1 MPNLK
6 SVTVSKNRR
15 FCKSFCHC
23 LYHAS
28 TRIDV
33 VTHMP
38 LWTYISCHPFRDVPI
53 FSSRHLPVTFACAA
67 ASRIAIMAGI
77 SNHQRTCR
85 SIASW
90 KTAELSLAQFDYM
103 AWEEAWWSHWG
114 NQTLDIW
121 FEVQS
126 SNPST
131 NNDKLRLLY
140 KTCWSDSTLAIVLHL
155 ENLFIINAIYWERNF
170 LPACFIGLN

>member
-1 MPNLK
+1 MPKFQSAKVAKCQSYKVPKLQSAKVAKCQICKVAKCQSYIVPKTKRFKVENMHSYKVLK
-6 SVTVSKNRR
+6 CQSCKVQTWQIESAKLAIYHSSKYV
-15 FCKSFCHC
+15 KIVCHC

-103 AWEEAWWSHWG
+103 A
-114 NQTLDIW
+114 
-121 FEVQS
+121 
-126 SNPST
+126 
-131 NNDKLRLLY
+131 
-140 KTCWSDSTLAIVLHL
+140 
-155 ENLFIINAIYWERNF
+155 
-170 LPACFIGLN
+170 